1 MLDPI
6 VSVFFSLFLGYTN
19 LCDLFFAVPSVNF
32 CFKNSIKMRASCL
45 FFIEKLFFD
54 LTNAISTAGA
64 LY

>member
-19 LCDLFFAVPSVNF
+19 LCDLFFAAPSVNF
-32 CFKNSIKMRASCL
+32 CLKNLIQMRASCL
-45 FFIEKLFFD
+45 FFIKKLFFY
-54 LTNAISTAGA
+54 LANAISTAGA

>member
-1 MLDPI
+1 M
-6 VSVFFSLFLGYTN
+6 SLCSFLYFWDTQI
-19 LCDLFFAVPSVNF
+19 CDLFFAAPSVNF

-45 FFIEKLFFD
+45 FFIKKLFFD

>member
-6 VSVFFSLFLGYTN
+6 VSLFFTLFLRYTN
-19 LCDLFFAVPSVNF
+19 LCDLFSEAPSVNF
-32 CFKNSIKMRASCL
+32 CLKNSIKMRASCL
-45 FFIEKLFFD
+45 FFIKKLFFD